1 MSRATDIDLSPKLS
15 ADESAKRIA
24 QAQHRLVELRLFTA
38 GLTPPCEV
46 GPALIVVMEGF
57 DAAGKG
63 GSIRRTAGAL
73 DPRHVSVVPI
83 GPPTPEE
90 LAHHFLWRFWPHL
103 PAKGGMTIFDRS
115 WYGRI
120 LVERVEGL
128 IDKSMV
134 EQSTKEIVDFE
145 RALVN
150 DGVTLVKIWLH
161 ISADEQLRRFEDRKK
176 DPLRAWKLTADD
188 WHNRD
193 KRDLYLEALGDVLKK
208 TDEPHA
214 RWNPISGEDKHY
226 ARAVVLETV
235 IERLEADL
243 QRRGLGLPQAHGG
256 RSL

>member
-1 MSRATDIDLSPKLS
+1 MSKATDIDLSPKLS
-15 ADESAKRIA
+15 ADESASRIA

-63 GSIRRTAGAL
+63 GSIRRMAGAL

-90 LAHHFLWRFWPHL
+90 LAHHFLWRFWSHL

-128 IDKSMV
+128 IDKSTV

-145 RALVN
+145 RTLVN

-176 DPLRAWKLTADD
+176 DPLRSWKLTPDD

-193 KRDLYLEALGDVLKK
+193 KRELYLDALSDVLKN

-214 RWNPISGEDKHY
+214 HWNPISGEDKHY

-235 IERLEADL
+235 IERWEADL
-243 QRRGLGLPQAHGG
+243 QRRGLELPETHGG